1 MKTLLSVSIVAAVIL
16 GSGCAPVQYTKADI
30 DGRYV
35 CDADRMAQV
44 ERAAQ
49 RAGAEVHWVK
59 CPQVRLR
66 VAS

>member
-1 MKTLLSVSIVAAVIL
+1 MKTLWSMSIVTAAIL

-35 CDADRMAQV
+35 CDADRMARV

-49 RAGAEVHWVK
+49 RAGAEVHWVR

-66 VAS
+66 VVS